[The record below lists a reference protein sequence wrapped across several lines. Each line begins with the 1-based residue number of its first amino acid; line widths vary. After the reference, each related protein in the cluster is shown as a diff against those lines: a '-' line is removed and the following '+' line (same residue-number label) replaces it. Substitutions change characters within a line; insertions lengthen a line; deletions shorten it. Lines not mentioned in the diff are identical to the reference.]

1 MKTGDLEFEATVE
14 GIKGLIVRLDRG

>member
-1 MKTGDLEFEATVE
+1 VKTGDLEFEATVE